1 MRERKRTDF
10 VVIVRATRTSN
21 HAAALRRSFQPD
33 RARRP
38 ALPDGGAR
46 LREALKRRYVR
57 SPMAMHC
64 RRVRGDQ
71 AGNCEPLGNA
81 QPLRLHAED
90 IVQRRMMHGPRDAR
104 APARLGRAHGRER
117 VAEAVH
123 TRNALLHRA
132 SGFQRATEIRAL
144 PLLAARA
151 GLRASAPSPPSV
163 GAARVWPRPALS
175 PACLSAPRSSVC
187 FKSSASTTENERHEG
202 SSVRPEAE
210 SPFLSG

>member
-38 ALPDGGAR
+38 ALADRGAF
-46 LREALKRRYVR
+46 LREALKRRYMR
-57 SPMAMHC
+57 SPTAMHC
-64 RRVRGDQ
+64 RRVRGDS
-71 AGNCEPLGNA
+71 AGSC
-81 QPLRLHAED
+81 
-90 IVQRRMMHGPRDAR
+90 DAR
-104 APARLGRAHGRER
+104 APARLGRAHGGER

-144 PLLAARA
+144 PLFATRA
-151 GLRASAPSPPSV
+151 GLRPRPRRLRASARLACGRGPPFRP
-163 GAARVWPRPALS
+163 RVYPPRDLAFVSSLRRHLPKMRGMKIRRPGLK
-175 PACLSAPRSSVC
+175 RSRRSC
-187 FKSSASTTENERHEG
+187 RDSSRLWT
-202 SSVRPEAE
+202 
-210 SPFLSG
+210 